1 MLNTLEEFIKKESSG
16 GLLLIFVTLLALF
29 LQNSFLTDF
38 YTNVLHT
45 PVQVTFGAFGIAKPL
60 LLWINDGLMAVF
72 FFLIGLEVKREVL
85 EGELSSKEQIILP
98 LVAAMGGMFIPALVF
113 IFFNQADP
121 FAMKGWAIPTATDIA
136 FALGILS
143 LLGKRVPV
151 SLKIFLMALA
161 IIDDLGAIVIIALF
175 YTSDL
180 SILSIVIALAA
191 LVGLVLLNAFHVVK
205 KAAYIL
211 IGIVLWMSVLKSG
224 VHATIA
230 GVVLAFTIP
239 LYSFRANGERFSML
253 KEMEHDLHYW
263 VAFFILPLFAFAN
276 AGVDLKDLEISALL
290 SNVSLGIALGLFLGK
305 QLGVFGFSYMA
316 IKLKL
321 AVLPKGASLK
331 QLYGV
336 SILTGIGF
344 TMSLFVNTLAFN
356 DSNTYH
362 YADKLAILLGSFA
375 SGIVGYLVLRAVSK
389 ATDE

>member
-1 MLNTLEEFIKKESSG
+1 MFSTMEEFIKKESSS
-16 GLLLIFVTLLALF
+16 GLLLIFVTILALF

-38 YTNVLHT
+38 YTSFLHI
-45 PVQVTFGAFGIAKPL
+45 PVQVTFGTFGIAKPL
-60 LLWINDGLMAVF
+60 LLWVNDGLMAVF

-85 EGELSSKEQIILP
+85 EGELSSKEQVVLP
-98 LVAAMGGMFIPALVF
+98 LIAAVGGMVVPALIF
-113 IFFNQADP
+113 ILFNQGDA

-180 SILSIVIALAA
+180 SLLSILIASTC
-191 LVGLVLLNAFHVVK
+191 LVGLITLNRMHVIK

-211 IGIVLWMSVLKSG
+211 IGVVLWLSVLKSG

-230 GVVLAFTIP
+230 GVALAFTIP
-239 LYSFRANGERFSML
+239 LYSFRKNGERFSML

-263 VAFFILPLFAFAN
+263 VAFFILPVFAFVN
-276 AGVDLKDLEISALL
+276 AGVDLKGLEVSSIFSDI
-290 SNVSLGIALGLFLGK
+290 SLGILLGLFLGK
-305 QLGVFGFSYMA
+305 QVGVFGLSYLA
-316 IKLKL
+316 IKLKF
-321 AVLPKGASLK
+321 AVLPQGANLK

-336 SILTGIGF
+336 SVLTGIGF

-356 DSNTYH
+356 DSDAFH
-362 YADKLAILLGSFA
+362 YADKLAVLLGSFL
-375 SGIVGYLVLRAVSK
+375 SGIVGYFFLRIFSK
-389 ATDE
+389 EAQ

>member
-16 GLLLIFVTLLALF
+16 GILLIFVTLLALF

-38 YTNVLHT
+38 YTNVLRT
-45 PVQVTFGAFGIAKPL
+45 PVQITFGTFGIAKPL

-98 LVAAMGGMFIPALVF
+98 LVAAMGGMFVPALVF

-211 IGIVLWMSVLKSG
+211 IGIILWMSVLKSG

-321 AVLPKGASLK
+321 AVLPKGSSLK

-356 DSNTYH
+356 DSITYH
-362 YADKLAILLGSFA
+362 YADKLAILLGSFT
-375 SGIVGYLVLRAVSK
+375 SGIVGYLVLKAVSK
-389 ATDE
+389 STDE

>member
-1 MLNTLEEFIKKESSG
+1 MFSTMEEFIKKESSS
-16 GLLLIFVTLLALF
+16 GLLLIFVTILALF

-38 YTNVLHT
+38 YTSFLHI
-45 PVQVTFGAFGIAKPL
+45 PVQVTFGTFGIAKPL
-60 LLWINDGLMAVF
+60 LLWVNDGLMAVF

-85 EGELSSKEQIILP
+85 EGELSSKEQVVLP
-98 LVAAMGGMFIPALVF
+98 LIAAVGGMVVPALIF
-113 IFFNQADP
+113 ILFNQGDA

-180 SILSIVIALAA
+180 SLLSILIASTC
-191 LVGLVLLNAFHVVK
+191 LVGLITLNRMHVIK

-211 IGIVLWMSVLKSG
+211 IGVILWLSVLKSG

-230 GVVLAFTIP
+230 GVALAFTIP
-239 LYSFRANGERFSML
+239 LYSFRKNGERFSML

-263 VAFFILPLFAFAN
+263 VAFFILPVFAFVN
-276 AGVDLKDLEISALL
+276 AGVDLKGLEVSSIFSDI
-290 SNVSLGIALGLFLGK
+290 SLGILLGLFLGK
-305 QLGVFGFSYMA
+305 QVGVFGLSYLA
-316 IKLKL
+316 IKLKF
-321 AVLPKGASLK
+321 AVLPQGANLK

-336 SILTGIGF
+336 SVLTGIGF

-356 DSNTYH
+356 DSNTFH
-362 YADKLAILLGSFA
+362 YADKLAILLGSFL
-375 SGIVGYLVLRAVSK
+375 SGVVGYFFLRIFSK
-389 ATDE
+389 EAQ

>member
-1 MLNTLEEFIKKESSG
+1 MFNTMEEFIKKESSS
-16 GLLLIFVTLLALF
+16 GLLLIFVTILALF

-38 YTNVLHT
+38 YTSFLHI
-45 PVQVTFGAFGIAKPL
+45 PVQVTFGTFGIAKPL
-60 LLWINDGLMAVF
+60 LLWVNDGLMAVF

-85 EGELSSKEQIILP
+85 EGELSSKEQVVLP
-98 LVAAMGGMFIPALVF
+98 LIAALGGMIVPALVF
-113 IFFNQADP
+113 VLFNQGDA

-180 SILSIVIALAA
+180 SLLSILIASVCLIGLIMLNRMHVI
-191 LVGLVLLNAFHVVK
+191 K

-211 IGIVLWMSVLKSG
+211 IGVVLWLSVLKSG

-230 GVVLAFTIP
+230 GVALAFTIP
-239 LYSFRANGERFSML
+239 LYSFKENGERFSML

-263 VAFFILPLFAFAN
+263 VAFFILPVFAFVN
-276 AGVDLKDLEISALL
+276 AGVDLKGLEVSSLL
-290 SNVSLGIALGLFLGK
+290 SDISLGILLGLFLGK
-305 QLGVFGFSYMA
+305 QVGVFGFSYLA
-316 IKLKL
+316 IKLKF
-321 AVLPKGASLK
+321 AVLPQGANLK

-336 SILTGIGF
+336 SVLTGIGF

-356 DSNTYH
+356 DSDAFH
-362 YADKLAILLGSFA
+362 YADKLAVLLGSFL
-375 SGIVGYLVLRAVSK
+375 SGIVGYFFLRTFSK
-389 ATDE
+389 EAQ